1 MISPRHRPVILGLG
15 LVLVAAAARAS
26 PAGKEIR
33 PAVLGVRDQVRTIN
47 AVTRKRL
54 ETLLPRLMAEQGLD
68 MWLIVCNEDHLD
80 PVFRTMIPAD
90 TWCPITQILVLSKP
104 AGQGRVER
112 LNLSRTNMRGLHTD
126 AWDWRAWD
134 EQKKESQWACLAR
147 IVKERD
153 PKTIGLNESGAIWA
167 ADGLTATLKK
177 TVLETIG
184 PIYAERI
191 RSAETLAT
199 LWLETLLPE
208 ETELYDH
215 VAGIARALLA
225 ETFSERNVVPGVTTT
240 DDLLYSYMQKI
251 ADWGLQPYAWP
262 TFRIRA
268 RDPEIEARYGKD
280 ETVIRRGD
288 ALYCDAGILYLRYYT
303 DHAEWA
309 YVLKPGET
317 DAPAGLKK
325 IMAEGNRLQD
335 IYASAFKAGLS
346 GNKILAAA
354 LDKARQAGIPKP
366 KIYSHSIGYFLHQ
379 PGPLIGLPWEQ
390 ADTGARGE
398 VVLVPDSLFT
408 AELSV
413 TAPLPEWG
421 GREFTMALEQV
432 VAFTAK
438 GLRFAGG
445 RQTQFYLIH

>member
-1 MISPRHRPVILGLG
+1 
-15 LVLVAAAARAS
+15 
-26 PAGKEIR
+26 
-33 PAVLGVRDQVRTIN
+33 
-47 AVTRKRL
+47 
-54 ETLLPRLMAEQGLD
+54 
-68 MWLIVCNEDHLD
+68 
-80 PVFRTMIPAD
+80 
-90 TWCPITQILVLSKP
+90 
-104 AGQGRVER
+104 
-112 LNLSRTNMRGLHTD
+112 
-126 AWDWRAWD
+126 
-134 EQKKESQWACLAR
+134 
-147 IVKERD
+147 
-153 PKTIGLNESGAIWA
+153 
-167 ADGLTATLKK
+167 
-177 TVLETIG
+177 
-184 PIYAERI
+184 
-191 RSAETLAT
+191 
-199 LWLETLLPE
+199 
-208 ETELYDH
+208 
-215 VAGIARALLA
+215 
-225 ETFSERNVVPGVTTT
+225 
-240 DDLLYSYMQKI
+240 MQKI